1 MPTYDYVCE
10 SCGDRFEHFQKMSSE
25 PLTTCSKCGGHL
37 KRLIGSGVG
46 IIFKGSG
53 FYCTDYRPG
62 GASKPKEGGDAP
74 KQGEA
79 TGNGDAPKQGESAKS
94 ADAPKPTD
102 DGGKAAGSKA
112 PAAS

>member
-1 MPTYDYVCE
+1 MCE

-102 DGGKAAGSKA
+102 DGSKAAGSKA